1 VEFYRSKFK
10 PTESLDAYDYY
21 LRAMMYFNQ
30 WTDENIGKALDLFY
44 KAIELDPEFASANGL
59 AAWCYVRRKLSGW
72 MKDPR
77 EMAELERLA
86 RRAIELANDDAVA
99 LYSGGWALVQV
110 AGSVEEGAAALNRA
124 LTLNPNM
131 TSAWLLSGWT
141 KIYIGE
147 PDEAIEHLV
156 HAMRLNPLDPL
167 FQRMQTGVA
176 AAHFLAGRYE
186 QSSSYAHSALQQHR
200 DGLHKA
206 GLPE

>member
-1 VEFYRSKFK
+1 
-10 PTESLDAYDYY
+10 
-21 LRAMMYFNQ
+21 
-30 WTDENIGKALDLFY
+30 
-44 KAIELDPEFASANGL
+44 
-59 AAWCYVRRKLSGW
+59 
-72 MKDPR
+72 
-77 EMAELERLA
+77 MAELERLA
-86 RRAIELANDDAVA
+86 RRAIKLAIHGAVA

-110 AGSVEEGAAALNRA
+110 AGSVEEGAAAQSA

-186 QSSSYAHSALQQHR
+186 QSSSYAHTALQTYELSAVVARCGGEPRTCWKNEQKQKK
-200 DGLHKA
+200 L
-206 GLPE
+206 